1 MEAFPIADGKRT
13 IRHLRS
19 MVAISKTKNR
29 DDTNSVTDCG
39 LRLPDSGSMRY
50 FIARVS
56 RAPVEKSTT
65 NAMLS
70 IHGTDL
76 CWFYEAL
83 CRSRLACTRG
93 TVYHER
99 DVEHPRDSVASGS
112 SAGSC
117 GCVSRKGDLLVDPLI

>member
-56 RAPVEKSTT
+56 RAPVEQSTT

-70 IHGTDL
+70 IHGTALHLDHQL
-76 CWFYEAL
+76 GHADAFLAKATCWWI
-83 CRSRLACTRG
+83 R
-93 TVYHER
+93 
-99 DVEHPRDSVASGS
+99 
-112 SAGSC
+112 
-117 GCVSRKGDLLVDPLI
+117 